1 MPPSKRARSYRAGNV
16 RIKSVSHFQAVTA
29 VHNPVGRKQLGFHT
43 PDVVLSIRRPQ
54 KGKMY
59 EGKYYVEPEIG
70 YPGERRELEKHALAH
85 ALHIRL
91 HHDYRIPFK
100 RYSILFQFSHE
111 FWDMFERRKL
121 FRAIQ
126 TNKINSRNPFVDVRK
141 ALKNEMDTVRW
152 THLLMRACATQ
163 YPSRK
168 AIMEGVERLYANPHL
183 RPALL
188 RLSKQMEITHKNER
202 QTQQDLLQIV
212 NFFANDA
219 HTLQKRT
226 SPTGNRHAPSRVLKQ
241 SE

>member
-16 RIKSVSHFQAVTA
+16 RIKSETHTRAVFD
-29 VHNPVGRKQLGFHT
+29 VHNPFGRKQLGFHT
-43 PDVVLSIRRPQ
+43 PDVVLSMRKPRN
-54 KGKMY
+54 GERY
-59 EGKYYVEPEIG
+59 EGKYYVEPQIG

-111 FWDMFERRKL
+111 FWDMFERRRL
-121 FRAIQ
+121 FRAMQ
-126 TNKINSRNPFVDVRK
+126 SGTRNPRNPFEDVRK
-141 ALKNEMDTVRW
+141 ALKKEMDTVRW

-168 AIMEGVERLYANPHL
+168 AIMEGVERLYANPSL

-188 RLSKQMEITHKNER
+188 RLSKQMDITPKNEQ
-202 QTQQDLLQIV
+202 QTQQDPLQIV
-212 NFFANDA
+212 NFFSNDVA
-219 HTLQKRT
+219 RYQK
-226 SPTGNRHAPSRVLKQ
+226 SPQIKQ
-241 SE
+241 PRSSKIQ